1 MLIQPSTR
9 HLKRFVFTLLIVMV
23 ADLFVAP
30 AAFAR
35 IRNTND
41 VFSVT
46 FDKGRHLVVAGHAT
60 CDAKETVV
68 IRVTVTQRSTG
79 AVAEADISFTATGE
93 LQDWLARLPTIGRQA
108 FEEGQVTVV
117 YLIHT
122 SYRGESTDAN
132 QWLVSDLVAR
142 EE

>member
-30 AAFAR
+30 AASPG
-35 IRNTND
+35 IKTTND
-41 VFSVT
+41 VFSH
-46 FDKGRHLVVAGHAT
+46 FRQGPAPGCGRSCT

-79 AVAEADISFTATGE
+79 AIAEADISFTATGE

-108 FEEGQVTVV
+108 FEEGPVTVV

-122 SYRGESTDAN
+122 SYRGDSTDAN
-132 QWLVSDLVAR
+132 QWLVNDLVAR
-142 EE
+142 KE